1 MNNNPIRGNSLAPST
16 GSSLPHYR
24 FAIVTCSDAS
34 GTIPQRSFE
43 GLMKIVT
50 PNKERYVK
58 LHGYDFIDASD
69 MVNMQRPPS
78 WSKILAVKSHL
89 PQYDWVFWNDADSL
103 VTNFSISLEAIIM
116 SVVGDVD
123 FNDMPD
129 LIVTEDVTGVNAGMF
144 FVRNTEWSQQFLE
157 LWWNQT
163 SFVKPFGQSKSGDNN
178 ALKYLIRSMSD
189 HDRNQHVGI
198 TRMQCLFNSNLWRP
212 SLRSCHRLLT
222 MTRSVWQGLLLFQY
236 FMLYGRVMGSTAL

>member
-1 MNNNPIRGNSLAPST
+1 VNLGQSLQYRVTKAGIAEENARLRSLESFKVDPEPRPFCSSIRNVVLVLLLVVGSLLTSSILAFYVSEPILLKANYFGRQCMNNNPIRGNSLAPST

-89 PQYDWVFWNDADSL
+89 PQYDWVFWNDAVSQSVYFFQSL
-103 VTNFSISLEAIIM
+103 WCSHLNIEQQENRVLNSISKQL
-116 SVVGDVD
+116 
-123 FNDMPD
+123 
-129 LIVTEDVTGVNAGMF
+129 
-144 FVRNTEWSQQFLE
+144 
-157 LWWNQT
+157 
-163 SFVKPFGQSKSGDNN
+163 
-178 ALKYLIRSMSD
+178 
-189 HDRNQHVGI
+189 
-198 TRMQCLFNSNLWRP
+198 
-212 SLRSCHRLLT
+212 
-222 MTRSVWQGLLLFQY
+222 
-236 FMLYGRVMGSTAL
+236 GSAVL